1 MQGFITTVGIYIF
14 MTVFLVQIGSILGKA
29 LAEKEWSH
37 KIVDAYL
44 AFIVLLLFIILN
56 QTT

>member
-29 LAEKEWSH
+29 LAGKQWSH